1 MTEAAPKAEKA
12 DKIAATKAAEAHLKV
27 EEQKASAKAVKDVQD
42 AATMTAPPPNADEV
56 EKTAAIKTADACLKA
71 AEQEV
76 LLVKD
81 AEEAAEA
88 ARKAEEEKA
97 EKSAVIRA
105 EEVRLKAEADERAAA
120 EEAGVAMRETHNS
133 AAKAKEAAAAKEAAK
148 RQADKEKTGA
158 VTRSAARATAKA
170 KAKAA
175 EEEAARKAQEAERA
189 RREEQSS
196 AAKRKAAEAKEAAKT
211 QELAELAASEAE
223 AEALAKA
230 IQDVDAIGAAMKGK
244 EYWLINAEA
253 RSEIL
258 RGRDLSDLDS
268 YPWKIE
274 IEVTV
279 NGCIRDSCN
288 TGTLLVVTSSLW
300 LIGSKGSMTI
310 QEFHQ
315 FNAQDLGQWHN
326 APTKEDDEDQYK
338 LYSNEHG
345 TEAHKSHIEKDA
357 LLDAWRAEEDLKLC
371 EQMQK
376 EWESSGPTPPDDPG
390 GAGRSGH
397 DAAKAKA
404 GEDSEAGEAEAVE
417 KNKEGAAPTNK
428 FKLAHFQ
435 QLRPRSGAYSGFQD
449 LQCEPLVSRPMAVD

>member
-1 MTEAAPKAEKA
+1 VT
-12 DKIAATKAAEAHLKV
+12 AT
-27 EEQKASAKAVKDVQD
+27 
-42 AATMTAPPPNADEV
+42 
-56 EKTAAIKTADACLKA
+56 
-71 AEQEV
+71 
-76 LLVKD
+76 
-81 AEEAAEA
+81 
-88 ARKAEEEKA
+88 
-97 EKSAVIRA
+97 
-105 EEVRLKAEADERAAA
+105 
-120 EEAGVAMRETHNS
+120 AG
-133 AAKAKEAAAAKEAAK
+133 AAKPNERDSATRAKEAAAAKEAAK

-175 EEEAARKAQEAERA
+175 EEETARQAHEAERA

-230 IQDVDAIGAAMKGK
+230 IQDADAIHEPEMKQWIVEGAAMKGK
-244 EYWLINAEA
+244 EYWLIDAEA
-253 RSEIL
+253 RSELL

-279 NGCIRDSCN
+279 NGYIRDSCN

>member
-1 MTEAAPKAEKA
+1 MTRGRVATSGPGEARLNAETA
-12 DKIAATKAAEAHLKV
+12 ERVAA
-27 EEQKASAKAVKDVQD
+27 
-42 AATMTAPPPNADEV
+42 
-56 EKTAAIKTADACLKA
+56 
-71 AEQEV
+71 
-76 LLVKD
+76 
-81 AEEAAEA
+81 
-88 ARKAEEEKA
+88 
-97 EKSAVIRA
+97 
-105 EEVRLKAEADERAAA
+105 
-120 EEAGVAMRETHNS
+120 
-133 AAKAKEAAAAKEAAK
+133 
-148 RQADKEKTGA
+148 EKTGV
-158 VTRSAARATAKA
+158 VTRSAARAKA
-170 KAKAA
+170 NANAKAA
-175 EEEAARKAQEAERA
+175 EEETARQTHEAERA

-211 QELAELAASEAE
+211 RKDAKLAASEAE
-223 AEALAKA
+223 AKVIAKA
-230 IQDVDAIGAAMKGK
+230 IQEVNAPSAAQQTPAPSTPLKEPKKPRLAPRVGLSMEEVELAQNGESFGTAEGDGSNSDNSTEERQREKHLSARVEEMKRHTQGAAMKGK
-244 EYWLINAEA
+244 EHWLIDAEA
-253 RSEIL
+253 RSELL

-279 NGCIRDSCN
+279 NGYIRDSCK
-288 TGTLLVVTSSLW
+288 TGTLVVTSSLW

-397 DAAKAKA
+397 GAAKAKA
-404 GEDSEAGEAEAVE
+404 GEDSEAGEAGAVA

-449 LQCEPLVSRPMAVD
+449 RQCEPLISRPMAVD